1 MALKLKTDWILFT
14 TILVMLFFGAVMLY
28 SASSVMAQ
36 LKYGSSWHF
45 FYRQLAWMAVAVSV
59 MMVLK
64 RTNYRKL
71 QNPAVAFPAVGIA
84 LMLLFAVYFA
94 DPNHHR
100 WIRLGP
106 VMGIQPSELAKP
118 ALVIFLAFFVTLRAR
133 AINTRY
139 TLLPAA
145 LAVGLITAGVGIADL
160 GTPIVMIATVVV
172 VLFVAGLEWR
182 YCMIALSVAALGV
195 VFLVAS
201 KPYRLARIVHYFDP
215 NYKIVDTI
223 DPKGR
228 VKAYL
233 NTSLTSRDTNYQA
246 EQSKI
251 AVGAGGPLGLGL
263 MQGKQKLLYLPEAH
277 TDFIYA
283 VVSEE
288 LGLVGSVG
296 VLIGFLVIL
305 WRGLRATVLIPD
317 EFGRYLALGITTM
330 LVVQAF
336 MNISVVLGMMPNKGI
351 PLPMI
356 SSGGSS
362 LVSTLASLGILLNV
376 SEHAA

>member
-1 MALKLKTDWILFT
+1 MAQKLKTDWILFF
-14 TILVMLFFGAVMLY
+14 TIIVMVFFGTVMLY

-36 LKYGSSWHF
+36 LKFGSSWHF
-45 FYRQLAWMAVAVSV
+45 FSRQLAWMVVAMIG
-59 MMVLK
+59 MMLLK
-64 RTNYRKL
+64 RMHYRTL
-71 QNPAVAFPAVGIA
+71 QNPAVAFSAVGIA
-84 LMLLFAVYFA
+84 LILLLVVYFV
-94 DPNHHR
+94 DGNYHR
-100 WIRLGP
+100 WIRMGP
-106 VMGIQPSELAKP
+106 LGIQPSELAKP

-133 AINTRY
+133 AINNRY

-145 LAVGLITAGVGIADL
+145 LAIGLLTAGVAAGDL
-160 GTPIVMIATVVV
+160 GTPIVMMATVVV
-172 VLFVAGLEWR
+172 VFFVAGLEWR
-182 YCMIALSVAALGV
+182 YCMIVLSVAALGV

-215 NYKIVDTI
+215 NYKII
-223 DPKGR
+223 DRIDSMGR

-251 AVGAGGPLGLGL
+251 AVGAGGLFGVGL

-288 LGLVGSVG
+288 LGLIGSLG
-296 VLIGFLVIL
+296 VLVCFLVIL
-305 WRGLRATVLIPD
+305 WRGLRATVFMPD
-317 EFGRYLALGITTM
+317 DFGRYLALGVTTM
-330 LVVQAF
+330 LVAQAF

-376 SEHAA
+376 SEHAG

>member
-45 FYRQLAWMAVAVSV
+45 FYRQLAWMALAISV

-84 LMLLFAVYFA
+84 LMLLFLVYFA

-100 WIRLGP
+100 WIRLGS

-133 AINTRY
+133 AINNRY

-145 LAVGLITAGVGIADL
+145 LAVGLITAGVGVADL

-215 NYKIVDTI
+215 SYKIVDTI

-288 LGLVGSVG
+288 LGLVGSLG
-296 VLIGFLVIL
+296 VLAGFLVIL
-305 WRGLRATVLIPD
+305 WRGLRTTVLIPD
-317 EFGRYLALGITTM
+317 DFGRYLALGITTM

-336 MNISVVLGMMPNKGI
+336 MNMSVVLGMMPNKGI

-376 SEHAA
+376 SEHAG

>member
-1 MALKLKTDWILFT
+1 MAQKLKTDWVLFI
-14 TILVMLFFGAVMLY
+14 TIVVMVFFGVVMLY

-45 FYRQLAWMAVAVSV
+45 FYRQLAWMAVAIVT
-59 MMVLK
+59 MMLLK
-64 RTNYRKL
+64 RTHYRTL
-71 QNPAVAFPAVGIA
+71 QNPTVAFAAIGVA
-84 LMLLFAVYFA
+84 LILLLIVYFVDGA
-94 DPNHHR
+94 HHR
-100 WIRLGP
+100 WLRMGPLG
-106 VMGIQPSELAKP
+106 VQPSELAKP

-133 AINTRY
+133 AINNRY

-145 LAVGLITAGVGIADL
+145 MAVGLVMAAVAVGDL
-160 GTPIVMIATVVV
+160 GTPIVMMATVVV
-172 VLFVAGLEWR
+172 VFFVAGLEWR
-182 YCMIALSVAALGV
+182 YCMIALSVAALAV

-215 NYKIVDTI
+215 KDAIVGRI
-223 DPKGR
+223 DSSGR
-228 VKAYL
+228 IKAYL
-233 NTSLTSRDTNYQA
+233 NQSLTSRDTNYQA

-251 AVGAGGPLGLGL
+251 AVGAGGPVGLGL

-283 VVSEE
+283 VVGEE
-288 LGLVGSVG
+288 LGLVGTLC
-296 VLIGFLVIL
+296 VLAGFIVIL
-305 WRGLRATVLIPD
+305 WRGVRATVLMPD
-317 EFGRYLALGITTM
+317 DFGRYLALGVTTM

-336 MNISVVLGMMPNKGI
+336 MNISVVLGLLPNKGI

-362 LVSTLASLGILLNV
+362 LVSTLASLGILMNV
-376 SEHAA
+376 SEHAG

>member
-1 MALKLKTDWILFT
+1 MALRLKTDWILFT
-14 TILVMLFFGAVMLY
+14 TILLMVFFGAVMLY

-45 FYRQLAWMAVAVSV
+45 FYRQLAWMAVAISA

-84 LMLLFAVYFA
+84 LMLLFVVYFA
-94 DPNHHR
+94 DPVHHR
-100 WIRLGP
+100 WIRMGP
-106 VMGIQPSELAKP
+106 VVGIQPSELAKP

-145 LAVGLITAGVGIADL
+145 LAVGLITAGVGVADL

-182 YCMIALSVAALGV
+182 YCMIALSVAAMGV
-195 VFLVAS
+195 VFLVAA

-215 NYKIVDTI
+215 DYKLVDSV
-223 DPKGR
+223 DPNGR

-317 EFGRYLALGITTM
+317 DFGRYLALGITTM

-376 SEHAA
+376 SEHAG

>member
-1 MALKLKTDWILFT
+1 MALRLKTDWILFS
-14 TILVMLFFGAVMLY
+14 TIVVMVFFGAVMLY

-45 FYRQLAWMAVAVSV
+45 FFRQLAWMAVAIVA
-59 MMVLK
+59 MMLLK

-71 QNPAVAFPAVGIA
+71 QNPAVAFSAVGIA
-84 LMLLFAVYFA
+84 LVLLLAVYFLDA
-94 DPNHHR
+94 EHHR
-100 WIRLGP
+100 WIRVGS
-106 VMGIQPSELAKP
+106 VVGIQPSELAKP

-145 LAVGLITAGVGIADL
+145 LAVGLITAGVGVADL
-160 GTPIVMIATVVV
+160 GTPIVMVATVVV

-215 NYKIVDTI
+215 NYKII
-223 DPKGR
+223 DSIDSRGR

-288 LGLVGSVG
+288 LGLVGSLG
-296 VLIGFLVIL
+296 VLVGFIVIL

-317 EFGRYLALGITTM
+317 DFGRYLALGITTM

-362 LVSTLASLGILLNV
+362 LLSTLASLGILLNV
-376 SEHAA
+376 SEHAG

>member
-1 MALKLKTDWILFT
+1 MAQRLKTDWILFI
-14 TILVMLFFGAVMLY
+14 TIVLMVFFGAVMLY

-45 FYRQLAWMAVAVSV
+45 FYRQLAWMAVALIA
-59 MMVLK
+59 MMLLK
-64 RTNYRKL
+64 RTHYRML
-71 QNPAVAFPAVGIA
+71 QNPAVAFTAVGVVMI
-84 LMLLFAVYFA
+84 LLLAVYFF
-94 DPNHHR
+94 DGNFHR
-100 WIRLGP
+100 WLRLGP
-106 VMGIQPSELAKP
+106 VGIQPSELAKP

-133 AINTRY
+133 AINNRY

-145 LAVGLITAGVGIADL
+145 MAVGLLTAGVAVADL

-172 VLFVAGLEWR
+172 VFFVAGLEWR
-182 YCMIALSVAALGV
+182 YCMIAISVAALGV
-195 VFLVAS
+195 IFLVAS
-201 KPYRLARIVHYFDP
+201 KPYRLARVVHYFDP
-215 NYKIVDTI
+215 NYKLMDRI
-223 DPKGR
+223 DSHGR
-228 VKAYL
+228 IKAYL

-251 AVGAGGPLGLGL
+251 AVGAGGVVGLGL

-288 LGLVGSVG
+288 LGLVGSVA
-296 VLIGFLVIL
+296 VLFGFLVIF
-305 WRGLRATVLIPD
+305 WRGLRATVFMPD
-317 EFGRYLALGITTM
+317 DFGRYLALGVTTM
-330 LVVQAF
+330 IVVQAF
-336 MNISVVLGMMPNKGI
+336 MNVSVVLGIMPNKGI

-362 LVSTLASLGILLNV
+362 LVSTLASLGILMNV
-376 SEHAA
+376 AEHAG

>member
-45 FYRQLAWMAVAVSV
+45 FYRQLAWMALAISV

-71 QNPAVAFPAVGIA
+71 QSPAVAFPAVGIA

-100 WIRLGP
+100 WIRLGS
-106 VMGIQPSELAKP
+106 VVGIQPSELAKP

-145 LAVGLITAGVGIADL
+145 LAVGLITAGVGVADL

-182 YCMIALSVAALGV
+182 YCMIALSMAAMGV

-215 NYKIVDTI
+215 DYKLVDSI

-288 LGLVGSVG
+288 LGLVGSLG
-296 VLIGFLVIL
+296 VLAGFLVIL
-305 WRGLRATVLIPD
+305 WRGLRTTVLIPD
-317 EFGRYLALGITTM
+317 DFGRYLALGITTM

-336 MNISVVLGMMPNKGI
+336 MNMSVVLGMMPNKGI

-376 SEHAA
+376 SEHAG